1 MSGHG
6 DVVGTLS
13 HGDIASVPIFVRFV
27 SKGLSCAAIK
37 HLFLHSVE
45 WPPLPVTVTDSFLPF
60 VTGHTL
66 DTGCHTPANNGGYL
80 PPPADSCQPA
90 RGGQLWPMASVWW
103 GALRPA

>member
-66 DTGCHTPANNGGYL
+66 DAGCHTPANNGGYL
-80 PPPADSCQPA
+80 PPPPPPQTAASRPEEGSCGQWPLS
-90 RGGQLWPMASVWW
+90 GGVP
-103 GALRPA
+103 